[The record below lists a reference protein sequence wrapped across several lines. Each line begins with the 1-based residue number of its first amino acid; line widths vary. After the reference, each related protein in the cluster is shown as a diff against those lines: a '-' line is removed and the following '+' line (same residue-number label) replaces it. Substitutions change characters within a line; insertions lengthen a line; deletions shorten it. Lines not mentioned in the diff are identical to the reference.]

1 MREHV
6 KLEVAFEIISM
17 CLALAIQE
25 KDIEEIKKIEELKR
39 KLYHG
44 DLQTIEVVIN
54 DYGQKVKK
62 SLEVR
67 KND

>member
-6 KLEVAFEIISM
+6 KPEVAFEIISM

-25 KDIEEIKKIEELKR
+25 KDIEEIKKLEEIKR
-39 KLYHG
+39 KIYLG

-54 DYGQKVKK
+54 DYGPKVKK
-62 SLEVR
+62 TLEDR